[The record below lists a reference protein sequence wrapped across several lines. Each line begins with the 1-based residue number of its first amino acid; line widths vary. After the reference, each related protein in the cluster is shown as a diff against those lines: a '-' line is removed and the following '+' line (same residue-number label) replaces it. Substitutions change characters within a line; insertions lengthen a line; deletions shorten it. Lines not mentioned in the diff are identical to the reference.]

1 MFKIS
6 QTSLRSRGVFL
17 LPFVFVAIFLLQYY
31 FRSFDDNRL
40 TSWEPAFRFADFR
53 HVLLLLCLGM
63 LAVFPLSWL
72 LSVRRYRPLL
82 LFICSYGLGMLFW
95 DEPELILDAS
105 RYFTQAK
112 HLELSGPVFF
122 LQEWGKEIF
131 AWTDMPVVPFIY
143 GIIFRLFGES
153 RLYIQIFTTFC
164 FAMTSVLTFLIGR
177 KLWDEETGFIA
188 GLLMLGIPYLFSQV
202 PLMLVD
208 VPLMFL
214 FMLSVYMFILALERG
229 GLMVPVAA
237 VVLCATSFTKYS
249 AWLMLSE
256 IFVIFVIFGMKT
268 YGLSRAKSRARD
280 RVLRG
285 VLVFLVSGVL
295 IGLIWSL
302 KSGVFLA
309 QLKLLREYQAPGLR
323 RWGETLVSTFLFQ
336 FHPGVTL
343 AALFS
348 VWAAI
353 RKWDLKYVLVCWLP
367 LLVIAMQI
375 MRIRYIVPVFPLLSL
390 MAAYG
395 LMQIRQGEI
404 RRYLVSG
411 IVISSVL
418 VAVFAY
424 RPFLN
429 TISPVNLKEAGEFL
443 DTLSGPVAEVF
454 TWYAEDA
461 PAGPAVTVPL
471 LDLFTGK
478 RIVYGIVSDDVGQ
491 RRLDSGETSV
501 SPLRFTWEYRTPR
514 YYAQPE
520 SPFRQKDAEI
530 VTHGRQ
536 QGAVVIIT
544 DRHDAAIP
552 EHLAQIIKEYRS
564 VRVFNKDENEFAFKT
579 FVRVYY

>member
-1 MFKIS
+1 MSAKGKYLSFF
-6 QTSLRSRGVFL
+6 SLAALFIL
-17 LPFVFVAIFLLQYY
+17 IFLLQYY

-40 TSWEPAFRFADFR
+40 TSWGPAFRFADFG
-53 HVLLLLCLGM
+53 HVLLLLCVGM
-63 LAVFPLSWL
+63 IAAWPFSRLLA
-72 LSVRRYRPLL
+72 VRRYQLLL
-82 LFICSYGLGMLFW
+82 LFVCSYGVGMLFW

-112 HLELSGPVFF
+112 HVELSGPVFF
-122 LQEWGKEIF
+122 LREWGREIF

-143 GIIFRLFGES
+143 GIIFRYFGEN

-164 FAMTSVLTFLIGR
+164 FSMTTVLTCLIGR
-177 KLWDEETGFIA
+177 KLWDEETGFTA
-188 GLLMLGIPYLFSQV
+188 GMLMLGIPYLLSQV

-214 FMLSVYMFILALERG
+214 LMLTVYMFILALERG

-237 VVLCATSFTKYS
+237 LSFCLTAFAKYS
-249 AWLMLSE
+249 AGLMLSE
-256 IFVIFVIFGMKT
+256 IFVIFVIFSMKT

-280 RVLRG
+280 RALRG

-309 QLKLLREYQAPGLR
+309 QIKLLREYQAPGLR

-367 LLVIAMQI
+367 LLAIALQI

-395 LMQIRQGEI
+395 LMQLRQGEI
-404 RRYLVSG
+404 RRYMVSG
-411 IVISSVL
+411 VVVSSVI

-429 TISPVNLKEAGEFL
+429 TISLVNLKQAGEFL
-443 DTLSGPVAEVF
+443 DTLSGPGAEVF
-454 TWYAEDA
+454 TWYAEA
-461 PAGPAVTVPL
+461 SSAGPAVTVPL
-471 LDLFTGK
+471 LDLSTGK
-478 RIVYGIVSDDVGQ
+478 ELVYHDTAKRNTDSEEVGI
-491 RRLDSGETSV
+491 
-501 SPLRFTWEYRTPR
+501 SPLRFTWEYNNPR
-514 YYAQPE
+514 YYTQPAR
-520 SPFRQKDAEI
+520 PFRQKDAE
-530 VTHGRQ
+530 VVNHGRQ

-544 DRHDAAIP
+544 DRRDEAIP
-552 EHLAQIIKEYRS
+552 GHLEQHVKDYRK
-564 VRVFNKDENEFAFKT
+564 VRVFDKDEIEFEFKT
-579 FVRVYY
+579 FVRVYYE